1 MIKILDFVAI
11 TLYTSEGGPQPETFA
26 TLGFFDGEQ
35 QTAALRVKLDE
46 LPTGAKVDDVLEL
59 TYAGIGSSLQS

>member
-11 TLYTSEGGPQPETFA
+11 TLYTPEGGPQPETFA

-35 QTAALRVKLDE
+35 QTAALRVKLAE
-46 LPTGAKVDDVLEL
+46 LPNGAKVDDEL
-59 TYAGIGSSLQS
+59 KLINA